1 MASEKFT
8 PENQGSKSTDRWV
21 ALILRIGAYGSVA
34 LLLIGL
40 LLWAAVSGLLG
51 MRVMRVGVLLLM
63 ATPVLRIITLLFLY
77 LHARDWK
84 YALISFTVLLIVI
97 VSSLLGIKL

>member
-1 MASEKFT
+1 MASEKHT
-8 PENQGSKSTDRWV
+8 SEIKDADRWV

-40 LLWAAVSGLLG
+40 LLWAAISGPLG
-51 MRVMRVGVLLLM
+51 VHIMRVGVLLLM
-63 ATPVLRIITLLFLY
+63 ATPVLRIITLLLLY

-84 YALISFTVLLIVI
+84 YALISFTVLLIVM
-97 VSSLLGIKL
+97 VSSLLGLKL